1 MSHSR
6 AQLKKDLL
14 GWLWVSPWVIG
25 FLAFLAAP
33 MAMSL
38 YYSFTDYPLLEGPV
52 WIGVGN
58 WQRMLTDEVFHAA
71 ILRTAWYAILFIPI
85 ATAMALVIA
94 ALLNEKVKA
103 GGFFQAAVFIPTLV
117 PMAGSAMIWLW
128 MLNGEYGLINQI
140 LNWCGGSLSAILTW
154 ISDLYYAITPTGV
167 HEVLARPFRYFGVGV
182 PSWMYTLRG
191 PNWLQSASWA
201 MPSILMISLWSIGQM
216 VVVYLAALKEVP
228 DELLEAG
235 ALDGMGPVRRFFN
248 ITLPMIS
255 PVILFNVITL
265 MIGSLQ
271 VFAIPYVLSAAT
283 PGNDPRAMYFFT
295 SSMYDNAFRY
305 NQMGYASAQAWL
317 QLLITLALTA
327 VMFAASKKLVHYR
340 A

>member
-1 MSHSR
+1 
-6 AQLKKDLL
+6 
-14 GWLWVSPWVIG
+14 
-25 FLAFLAAP
+25 

-38 YYSFTDYPLLEGPV
+38 YYSVTDYPLLEGPV
-52 WIGVGN
+52 WIGAGN
-58 WQRMLTDEVFHAA
+58 WKRMLTDEVFHAA

-85 ATAMALVIA
+85 ATVMALVIA

-128 MLNGEYGLINQI
+128 MLNGEYGLINQSI
-140 LNWCGGSLSAILTW
+140 RAALGWAGI
-154 ISDLYYAITPTGV
+154 
-167 HEVLARPFRYFGVGV
+167 E
-182 PSWMYTLRG
+182 G
-191 PNWLQSASWA
+191 PNWLQNSKWA

-235 ALDGMGPVRRFFN
+235 ALDGMGPARRFFN